1 MSFMDHL
8 SEDHRAIFE
17 AASERLPVPKGDYLI
32 RRGEPGG
39 EIYYLQSGNLEVID
53 TRSRPEII
61 IAVLEPGSM
70 VGEMAFID
78 NSPRSADVRAANNCE
93 VLRWGQ
99 QDLRSTL
106 SRNPVFAAAFFEN
119 LAKQATIRTR
129 NVTTTAVA
137 GAITS
142 RDGNQSAG
150 LTRIKQEARAIAEV
164 AKEVFIENETK
175 LRRNP
180 DDERAVQA
188 IRKCLDHLQKSVK
201 SLFIANSDPEP
212 TEVAR
217 KALCRELHPYLVRST
232 LAESCIRRPQGLAAT
247 VEIIAHVI
255 VNKPRGDGL
264 IGEILDQWLLERP
277 TFVAHRALPTA
288 IHPILQKHLIN
299 TRERKLMIV
308 NAGAG
313 ALVAGLTHILAQPPI
328 LMTIVDQSRD
338 SLGFLDSGVTH
349 RPRTVTLQTVQ
360 ENLAQCAMGRF
371 RHRFEA
377 QDGIVLHGLIE
388 YMPER
393 IAVSLLRVAKSLIC
407 DGGIV
412 VATALR
418 PSDDRHLIDHLLSW
432 PTLRRSP
439 EAIENLIQAAG
450 LHLVNCPSVPEP
462 LLVCAGTTKN

>member
-1 MSFMDHL
+1 MSFMDQL
-8 SEDHRAIFE
+8 SQDHRSIFE
-17 AASERLPVPKGDYLI
+17 AASERLPVPKGEYLI

-39 EIYYLQSGNLEVID
+39 EIYYLKSGNLEVVD

-61 IAVLEPGSM
+61 IAVLQEGSM

-78 NSPRSADVRAANNCE
+78 NSPRSADVRACNTCE

-106 SRNPVFAAAFFEN
+106 SKNPGFAAAFFEN
-119 LAKQATIRTR
+119 LAKQATVRTR
-129 NVTTTAVA
+129 NVTSTAVA

-150 LTRIKQEARAIAEV
+150 LTRIQEEARAIAEI

-180 DDERAVQA
+180 DDERAIQT
-188 IRKCLDHLQKSVK
+188 IRKCLDTLQASVK
-201 SLFIANSDPEP
+201 SIFIANSDPET

-232 LAESCIRRPQGLAAT
+232 LAEYCIRRPQGLAAT
-247 VEIIAHVI
+247 VEIVAHVI
-255 VNKPRGDGL
+255 VNKPRGDS
-264 IGEILDQWLLERP
+264 IVGEILDKWLLERP
-277 TFVAHRALPTA
+277 TFTGLRALPLA
-288 IHPILQKHLIN
+288 IHPILKEHL
-299 TRERKLMIV
+299 TTSHERKVMVV

-313 ALVAGLTHILAQPPI
+313 SLVAGLTHILADPPT

-360 ENLAQCAMGRF
+360 ENLAQFAMGRF
-371 RHRFEA
+371 RHTFEK
-377 QDGIVLHGLIE
+377 QDGIVLHGLLE

-393 IAVSLLRVAKSLIC
+393 IAVSLLRSARSLLGP
-407 DGGIV
+407 GGLLI
-412 VATALR
+412 ATALR

-432 PTLRRSP
+432 PTIRRSP

-450 LHLVNCPSVPEP
+450 LHLVNSPSAPEP
-462 LLVCAGTTKN
+462 LLVYAGTTKN

>member
-1 MSFMDHL
+1 MSFMDQL
-8 SEDHRAIFE
+8 NDDHRAIFE
-17 AASERLPVPKGDYLI
+17 AASEHLPVPKGEYLI

-39 EIYYLQSGNLEVID
+39 EIYFLKSGNLEVVD

-61 IAVLEPGSM
+61 IAVLQQGSM

-78 NSPRSADVRAANNCE
+78 NSPRSADVRASNNCE

-99 QDLRSTL
+99 QDLRATL
-106 SRNPVFAAAFFEN
+106 SRNPGFAAAFFEN
-119 LAKQATIRTR
+119 LARQATVRTR

-150 LTRIKQEARAIAEV
+150 LTRIQEEARSIAEI

-180 DDERAVQA
+180 DDERALTA
-188 IRKCLDHLQKSVK
+188 INKCLDSLQKSVN
-201 SLFIANSDPEP
+201 SLFVANPEQEP

-232 LAESCIRRPQGLAAT
+232 LAEYCIRRPQGLAAT
-247 VEIIAHVI
+247 VEIVAHVL
-255 VNKPRGDGL
+255 VNKPRGDSL
-264 IGEILDQWLLERP
+264 IGTVLDKWLLERP
-277 TFVAHRALPTA
+277 TFAGLRALPSI
-288 IHPILQKHLIN
+288 IHPILQKNLIS
-299 TRERKLMIV
+299 TRPRKLMIV

-313 ALVAGLTHILAQPPI
+313 SLVAGLTHILAEPPTQ
-328 LMTIVDQSRD
+328 MTIVDQSRD
-338 SLGFLDSGVTH
+338 SLGFIDSGVTH
-349 RPRTVTLQTVQ
+349 RPRTVTMETVQ
-360 ENLAQCAMGRF
+360 ENLAQFAMGRH
-371 RHRFEA
+371 RHNFEK
-377 QDGIVLHGLIE
+377 QDGIVLHGLLE

-393 IAVSLLRVAKSLIC
+393 IAVSLLRVAKNLLEP
-407 DGGIV
+407 GGLV

-418 PSDDRHLIDHLLSW
+418 PSEDRYLIDHLLSW
-432 PTLRRSP
+432 PTVRRSP
-439 EAIENLIQAAG
+439 ESIENLIQAAG
-450 LHLVNCPSVPEP
+450 LRLAEVPASPDP